1 MVDQKTDERGQRDL
15 ISEFGLRPLR
25 AVGSRYEP
33 EAIGVYAYAPVG
45 MANAESEKSS
55 IRRYWLFVIHY

>member
-1 MVDQKTDERGQRDL
+1 MIKRQSNLKAEV
-15 ISEFGLRPLR
+15 GLRPLR